1 MRTILKSAIA
11 TTLGAGAA
19 SAMPGGTL
27 IKTGVGALA
36 TRVALRSLPGAA
48 LVGGLMLARH
58 FYKKR
63 KAAPQPRIEGATPD
77 ILPLPAGDKDQ
88 R

>member
-11 TTLGAGAA
+11 TTLGTGAA
-19 SAMPGGTL
+19 NAMPGGTL

-63 KAAPQPRIEGATPD
+63 KAAPQSRIEGSTSDSLA
-77 ILPLPAGDKDQ
+77 LPTGDTGP